1 MAQLPTSFNAP
12 HSNISDGSDLIR
24 AAMGLNRDINEF
36 GNKAFSTISDFAK
49 QQANQALV
57 NTFAN
62 NIANGMD
69 PTSAMSGALGKVNSW
84 TSAEAINNLLA
95 QRNFE
100 QESLRKEALL
110 DIQKAQ
116 ENRALQDWTGKNEA
130 SEANLLLETGY
141 NTNNSNLYNQGLSKA
156 SDLSDVAKKFIK
168 MQNLAEQQD
177 RFASSAVSRGYTKAL
192 TDQIADKKLVAQLDA
207 RFRVLESQNP
217 TATKTQIAQAVA
229 QEYNLSPDQV
239 NLLLNEHGYASGQ
252 SLLKEASSSLS
263 NVLAPETVD
272 TYNKAQANLQNLNV
286 DSQKA
291 LEGNTEQNKKDK
303 ETIINALS
311 ADLTSSMNQNA
322 ELVLAGAKTSPLI
335 GGFIDV
341 IERTLNWANKE
352 GYLKPSNKFMI
363 QKDKAQQLI
372 SNLVNN
378 PTTKNFETVK
388 NELKGTLYSDNYIDW
403 LNSNFIVENGKV
415 KLSPNS
421 TNNLNTLLN
430 QELVGDRTRGDV
442 LAESQVDLERA
453 KLGINKAALGSEY
466 AKLLDLTRQNS
477 SSLTPEQR
485 QNIAKLAQTLNN
497 LNIKIGNQ
505 TGRVADAVSTQNP
518 TQQINQTYNTFRDIV
533 ESNKVITTKQLVD
546 KGLTESQANAVIE
559 RIRDV
564 TDEAKDSKEYRGL
577 PANVIAYA
585 VLDDFINAD
594 SSWYKFNPSDKSYLK
609 RAVNILDK
617 VKALQKQSSLVDMAQ
632 AMSRA
637 NAQIQSNN
645 YLNKGY
651 NY

>member
-1 MAQLPTSFNAP
+1 MAQLPTSFVAP

-49 QQANQALV
+49 QQANQALT
-57 NTFAN
+57 NTFAS

-110 DIQKAQ
+110 DIRKAQ

-130 SEANLLLETGY
+130 SEANLLLDTGY
-141 NTNNSNLYNQGLSKA
+141 NTNNSKLYNQGLSKA
-156 SDLSDVAKKFIK
+156 SGLSDIAKKFIK
-168 MQNLAEQQD
+168 MHNLAEQQD

-217 TATKTQIAQAVA
+217 TATKTQVAQAVA

-239 NLLLNEHGYASGQ
+239 NQLLNEYQYASGQ
-252 SLLKEASSSLS
+252 SLLKEASSYLS
-263 NVLAPETVD
+263 NVLPRETVE
-272 TYNKAQANLQNLNV
+272 TYNKAQTNLQNLNV

-303 ETIINALS
+303 ETVINALS
-311 ADLTSSMNQNA
+311 ADLTSSMNQDA
-322 ELVLAGAKTSPLI
+322 ELALTGAKNSPLI
-335 GGFIDV
+335 GGFIDG
-341 IERTLNWANKE
+341 IGRTLNWANKE
-352 GYLKPSNKFMI
+352 GYLKLSNKFMI
-363 QKDKAQQLI
+363 QKDKAHQLI

-378 PTTKNFETVK
+378 PTAKNFETVK
-388 NELKGTLYSDNYIDW
+388 NELKGTLYNAKFIDW
-403 LNSNFIVENGKV
+403 LNSNFTVENGKV

-430 QELVGDRTRGDV
+430 QELIGDRTRGDV

-453 KLGINKAALGSEY
+453 KLGINKAAQNAEY
-466 AKLLDLTRQNS
+466 ANILALARKNGLTSEQQQDLANRTLALNS
-477 SSLTPEQR
+477 R
-485 QNIAKLAQTLNN
+485 NIE
-497 LNIKIGNQ
+497 IGKQ
-505 TGRVADAVSTQNP
+505 EGRVADATLMQNP
-518 TQQINQTYNTFRDIV
+518 TEQINQTINTFRDIV
-533 ESNKVITTKQLVD
+533 DSNKIITPSQLVQ
-546 KGLTESQANAVIE
+546 KGLTESQANNVIE

-564 TDEAKDSKEYRGL
+564 NEEAKDSKEYRGL
-577 PANVIAYA
+577 PLDAITYA
-585 VLDDFINAD
+585 VLDDYINAGA
-594 SSWYKFNPSDKSYLK
+594 SWYGYPVSDKTYLK

-617 VKALQKQSSLVDMAQ
+617 LPSKKAQSMLETLAQ
-632 AMSRA
+632 ERSKA
-637 NAQIQSNN
+637 NALIQANKR
-645 YLNKGY
+645 LNGQ
-651 NY
+651 

>member
-1 MAQLPTSFNAP
+1 MAQLPTSFVAP

-24 AAMGLNRDINEF
+24 AAMGLNRDISEF

-49 QQANQALV
+49 QQANQALA
-57 NTFAN
+57 NTFAS

-130 SEANLLLETGY
+130 SEANLLLNTGY
-141 NTNNSNLYNQGLSKA
+141 NTNNSKIYNQGLSKA
-156 SDLSDVAKKFIK
+156 SGLSDIAKKFIK

-239 NLLLNEHGYASGQ
+239 NQLLNEHGYASGQ
-252 SLLKEASSSLS
+252 SLLKEASSYLS
-263 NVLAPETVD
+263 NVLAPETVK

-311 ADLTSSMNQNA
+311 ADLTSSMNQDA
-322 ELVLAGAKTSPLI
+322 ELALAGAKNSPLI
-335 GGFIDV
+335 GGFIDG
-341 IERTLNWANKE
+341 IGRTLNWANKE
-352 GYLKPSNKFMI
+352 GYLKPSNKFML
-363 QKDKAQQLI
+363 QKDKAHQLI

-378 PTTKNFETVK
+378 PTAKNFETVK
-388 NELKGTLYSDNYIDW
+388 KELNGTLYSDNYIDW

-430 QELVGDRTRGDV
+430 QELVGDRARGDV
-442 LAESQVDLERA
+442 LAESQVDLDRA
-453 KLGINKAALGSEY
+453 SLGFNKY
-466 AKLLDLTRQNS
+466 AQGVDYSKLLALARKNKKDLTTEEQQDLANRALALNS
-477 SSLTPEQR
+477 R
-485 QNIAKLAQTLNN
+485 NIE
-497 LNIKIGNQ
+497 IGKQ
-505 TGRVADAVSTQNP
+505 EGRVADATLMQNP
-518 TQQINQTYNTFRDIV
+518 TEHINQTINTFRDIV
-533 ESNKVITTKQLVD
+533 DSNKIITPSQLVQ
-546 KGLTESQANAVIE
+546 KGLTESQANNVIE

-564 TDEAKDSKEYRGL
+564 NEEAKDSKEYRGL
-577 PANVIAYA
+577 PLDAITYA
-585 VLDDFINAD
+585 VLDDFINAGA
-594 SSWYKFNPSDKSYLK
+594 SWYGYPVSDKTYLK
-609 RAVNILDK
+609 RAVNILDNLPSK
-617 VKALQKQSSLVDMAQ
+617 KAQSMLKTLAQ
-632 AMSRA
+632 ERSKA
-637 NAQIQSNN
+637 NALIQANMR
-645 YLNKGY
+645 LNGQ
-651 NY
+651 

>member
-141 NTNNSNLYNQGLSKA
+141 NTNNSKLYNQGLSKA

-192 TDQIADKKLVAQLDA
+192 TNQIADKKLVAQLDA

-311 ADLTSSMNQNA
+311 ADLTSSMNQDA
-322 ELVLAGAKTSPLI
+322 ELALAGAKNTPLI
-335 GGFIDV
+335 GGFIDG

-352 GYLKPSNKFMI
+352 GYVKPSNKFTL
-363 QKDKAQQLI
+363 QKDKAHQLI
-372 SNLVNN
+372 SNLINN
-378 PTTKNFETVK
+378 PTAKNFETVK

-415 KLSPNS
+415 KLSSNTASNMNS
-421 TNNLNTLLN
+421 VLN
-430 QELVGDRTRGDV
+430 QGLIGDRTRADV

-453 KLGINKAALGSEY
+453 KLGINKAALSNEY

-477 SSLTPEQR
+477 SSLTPEQK
-485 QNIAKLAQTLNN
+485 QNITKLAQVLNS
-497 LNIKIGNQ
+497 LNIDIGNQ
-505 TGRVADAVSTQNP
+505 TGRVADATLMQNP

-546 KGLTESQANAVIE
+546 KGLTESQAKAVIE

-577 PANVIAYA
+577 PADVIAYA
-585 VLDDFINAD
+585 VLDDFIHAD
-594 SSWYKFNPSDKSYLK
+594 GSWYNFNPSDKSYLK
-609 RAVNILDK
+609 RAANILDK
-617 VKALQKQSSLVDMAQ
+617 VKALQKQSSLVDTAQ

-645 YLNKGY
+645 YLNRGY
-651 NY
+651 

>member
-24 AAMGLNRDINEF
+24 AAMAMNRDINDF

-49 QQANQALV
+49 QQANQALA
-57 NTFAN
+57 NTFAS

-69 PTSAMSGALGKVNSW
+69 PTSAMNGALGKVNSW
-84 TSAEAINNLLA
+84 TSAEAINNLLT

-263 NVLAPETVD
+263 NVLAPETVE
-272 TYNKAQANLQNLNV
+272 TYNEAQTTLQNLNV

-322 ELVLAGAKTSPLI
+322 ELALAGAKITPLI
-335 GGFIDV
+335 GGFIDGTGR
-341 IERTLNWANKE
+341 ILNWANKE
-352 GYLKPSNKFMI
+352 GYVKPSNKFTL
-363 QKDKAQQLI
+363 QKDKAHQLI
-372 SNLVNN
+372 SNLINN
-378 PTTKNFETVK
+378 PTAKNFETVK

-421 TNNLNTLLN
+421 TNNLNTFLN
-430 QELVGDRTRGDV
+430 QELIGDRTRGDV
-442 LAESQVDLERA
+442 LAKSQVDLERA
-453 KLGINKAALGSEY
+453 KLGINKAALGNEY
-466 AKLLDLTRQNS
+466 AKLLDLTRKNK
-477 SSLTPEQR
+477 LTTEEQ
-485 QNIAKLAQTLNN
+485 QKLAQLALTLNN
-497 LNIKIGNQ
+497 RTKAIGEQ
-505 TGRVADAVSTQNP
+505 QGRIANAVVQQNP
-518 TQQINQTYNTFRDIV
+518 TEQINQTINTFRDIV
-533 ESNKVITTKQLVD
+533 DSNKIITPNQLVQ
-546 KGLTESQANAVIE
+546 KGLTESQAEDVVERIHDVIE
-559 RIRDV
+559 
-564 TDEAKDSKEYRGL
+564 EAKDSKEYRGI
-577 PANVIAYA
+577 PIEAITYA
-585 VLDDFINAD
+585 VLNNYPDAGSNFT
-594 SSWYKFNPSDKSYLK
+594 SDKAYLK
-609 RAVNILDK
+609 SAMNILDK
-617 VKALQKQSSLVDMAQ
+617 IPSKKAQSILETLAQ
-632 AMSRA
+632 EQAKADALIQA
-637 NAQIQSNN
+637 NKH
-645 YLNKGY
+645 LNGQ
-651 NY
+651 

>member
-141 NTNNSNLYNQGLSKA
+141 NTNNSKLYNQGLSKA

-303 ETIINALS
+303 ETIIDIFSKDLSSIKEEVSDPTIRAHSMSMGMPALIK
-311 ADLTSSMNQNA
+311 LKEN
-322 ELVLAGAKTSPLI
+322 EAK
-335 GGFIDV
+335 
-341 IERTLNWANKE
+341 E
-352 GYLKPSNKFMI
+352 M
-363 QKDKAQQLI
+363 I
-372 SNLVNN
+372 SNLIQN
-378 PTTKNFETVK
+378 PSAENLERIKTKLST
-388 NELKGTLYSDNYIDW
+388 KGYTGRFVDW

-415 KLSPNS
+415 KLSPTAV
-421 TNNLNTLLN
+421 TNMNNALN
-430 QELVGDRTRGDV
+430 QQLIGDRTRGDV
-442 LAESQVDLERA
+442 LAESQIDLERA
-453 KLGINKAALGSEY
+453 KLGINKAALGNKY
-466 AKLLDLTRQNS
+466 AELLSLTRQNS
-477 SSLTPEQR
+477 SSLTPEQ
-485 QNIAKLAQTLNN
+485 QQDIVKLAQVLNN
-497 LNIKIGNQ
+497 LGIDIGKQ
-505 TGRVADAVSTQNP
+505 EGRVADATLIQNP
-518 TQQINQTYNTFRDIV
+518 TEQINQTINTFRDIV
-533 ESNKVITTKQLVD
+533 DSNKIITTNQLIQ
-546 KGLTESQANAVIE
+546 KGLTKTQAENVVDRINDVIE
-559 RIRDV
+559 
-564 TDEAKDSKEYRGL
+564 EAQDSKEYRGI
-577 PANVIAYA
+577 PIEAIEYA
-585 VLDDFINAD
+585 VLNNYLDAGA
-594 SSWYKFNPSDKSYLK
+594 SWYGYPVSDKAYLK
-609 RAVNILDK
+609 SAMNILDK
-617 VKALQKQSSLVDMAQ
+617 IPSKKAQSILETLAQ
-632 AMSRA
+632 ERSKA
-637 NAQIQSNN
+637 NALIQANMR
-645 YLNKGY
+645 LNGQ
-651 NY
+651 